1 MSTLLTR
8 TPLRVKLVAAV
19 LVLSGVGL
27 GVSGVAA
34 TTSLQG
40 YLVDRVDQQLQ
51 SAVHDTGAINA
62 LLRGFGGNGDG
73 GPGRPDAFGTVYVSL
88 VLPDGTV
95 SQRSTLPAGKPA
107 PSLPSKAK
115 ADQKPYT
122 VGAKSGDTR
131 WRVINASVPT
141 NLGVTGELYVAV
153 PLDEV
158 QRTVGRLRT
167 IELVVGLAVLAL
179 LGLAAFFL
187 VRRSLRPLVAV
198 ETAAEAIAEGD
209 LSQRVPESDPRT
221 EVGSLSQ
228 SFNTMVAR
236 LETSFAHQ
244 AASEADA
251 RASEERMR
259 RFVGDASHELR
270 TPLTSIRG
278 FAELYRQGALP
289 SSADVDRAMSRVEA
303 EASRMGLLV
312 EDLLL
317 LARLDQQRPL
327 ERAPVDLLELAGDA
341 VQDARAIQPDRSVE
355 LEVLA
360 AGPAPIVT
368 GDAPRLRQVFGNL
381 VSNALTHTRSAV
393 RVRVSTASGEAVVE
407 VIDAGPGISPADRP
421 QVFER
426 FFRADASRTRASGG
440 SGLGLS
446 IVAALVAAHGGT
458 VEVEETPG
466 GGATFRVTLPL
477 AEMTEMTEMT
487 GGTGGTAMPRVAGLA
502 AGSSVSAPPQPP

>member
-1 MSTLLTR
+1 MSR

-19 LVLSGVGL
+19 LALAAVGL
-27 GVSGVAA
+27 GVSGLAA
-34 TTSLQG
+34 TTSLRG

-51 SAVHDTGAINA
+51 TAVQDTRSINE
-62 LLRGFGGNGDG
+62 LLSGYGQSDG
-73 GPGRPDAFGTVYVSL
+73 GHRPDAFGTIYVSL

-95 SQRSTLPAGKPA
+95 SKQSALPGTTQP
-107 PSLPSKAK
+107 PLLPSKGHTG
-115 ADQKPYT
+115 PYT
-122 VGAKSGDTR
+122 VAATSGDLQ
-131 WRVINASVPT
+131 WRVIDTSVRT
-141 NLGVTGELYVAV
+141 VAGVTGELYVAV

-158 QRTVGRLRT
+158 QRTVGRLQT

-179 LGLAAFFL
+179 LGIAAFVL

-198 ETAAEAIAEGD
+198 ESAAEAIAEGD
-209 LSQRVPESDPRT
+209 LSQRVPESDMRT

-236 LETSFAHQ
+236 LETSFADQ

-289 SSADVDRAMSRVEA
+289 AKPDVDRAMSRVES
-303 EASRMGLLV
+303 EAARMGVLV

-327 ERAPVDLLELAGDA
+327 EHAPVDLLELASDA
-341 VQDARAIQPDRSVE
+341 VQDARAIDPSRTVQ
-355 LEVLA
+355 LEAVA
-360 AGPAPIVT
+360 TGPAPLVS
-368 GDAPRLRQVFGNL
+368 GDAARLRQVFGNL
-381 VSNALTHTRSAV
+381 VANALTHTPAGTPLTL
-393 RVRVSTASGEAVVE
+393 RVSTNTGWACVE
-407 VIDAGPGISPADRP
+407 IADSGPGICAEDRDR
-421 QVFER
+421 VFER
-426 FFRADASRTRASGG
+426 FFRADSSRTRASGG

-446 IVAALVAAHGGT
+446 IVSALVAAHRGT
-458 VEVEETPG
+458 VNVAETPG
-466 GGATFRVTLPL
+466 GGATFTVRLPL
-477 AEMTEMTEMT
+477 ST
-487 GGTGGTAMPRVAGLA
+487 P
-502 AGSSVSAPPQPP
+502 